1 MFIEMNK
8 IRQLANTLIYQD
20 ILQLTWKSSYWR
32 KYINL
37 MLFIEKRGNIFK
49 FKTLI
54 WLERDSMGRGE
65 HLSQKLQVIFFW
77 YAILIESTFMLLTS
91 YPDQKESN

>member
-8 IRQLANTLIYQD
+8 SKQLANTLIYQD

-37 MLFIEKRGNIFK
+37 MLFIEKRVN
-49 FKTLI
+49 TY

-65 HLSQKLQVIFFW
+65 LLSQKLQVIFF
-77 YAILIESTFMLLTS
+77 LVCNF
-91 YPDQKESN
+91 N

>member
-8 IRQLANTLIYQD
+8 SKQLANTLIYQD

-37 MLFIEKRGNIFK
+37 MLFIEKRVN
-49 FKTLI
+49 TY
-54 WLERDSMGRGE
+54 WLERDSMGRGDGT
-65 HLSQKLQVIFFW
+65 LLI
-77 YAILIESTFMLLTS
+77 AILFKNFITQI
-91 YPDQKESN
+91 PIG